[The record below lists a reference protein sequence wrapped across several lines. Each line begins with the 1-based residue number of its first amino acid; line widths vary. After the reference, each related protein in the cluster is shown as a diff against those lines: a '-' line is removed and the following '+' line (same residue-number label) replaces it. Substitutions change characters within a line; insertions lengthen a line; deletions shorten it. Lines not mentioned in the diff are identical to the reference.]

1 MTAFIVPASPVAR
14 QARNAVVLAAALLAL
29 AACSTGTRTTTPD
42 LGHQLA
48 AAEAASAAGQ
58 HVDAA
63 NRFEALAAAYPDR
76 AAELHARAAD
86 AWLAARERPKAD
98 AALARARALPA
109 DAAARGSIAVVEAE
123 IARLDGDPA
132 AALAA
137 LAFDVAPLPRPLQAR
152 VLLARADAE
161 AALGMPLVAVVD
173 LNSRAGLLADDEARR
188 ANAQRLWRVLVSA
201 RGGLDPAALPLNS
214 PADAQRWVELA
225 VHARGA
231 WQDPVGARTRIEAW
245 RDANPD
251 HAATPWVLPG
261 LLEQLASADQYPAKI
276 ALLLPLTGRYLS
288 QAEAVRDGAIAAHY
302 AAGGQSELKVFDT
315 TDYPGGATTAL
326 AAARAWGAGF
336 VLGPLTREGVTELAA
351 AGPADPPLLALNYLD
366 GGAATPERFWQFG
379 LLPEGEAEAIAER
392 AAAQG
397 LVRAAVLFPRGDWGT
412 RMATAFQA
420 RFTALGGAVLAS
432 QQYDAT
438 VAEKDFSTAI
448 MRLLNL
454 DTSALR
460 SNLLNNALGQKLM
473 AEPRRRRDLDFI
485 FVAARER
492 EAPLL
497 RAQLRFHRA
506 ADLPTFA
513 TSHVWRADGTRQAD
527 LDGLEFADMPWTIS
541 TEPSLVAQREQL
553 AALWPDG
560 VARQG
565 RLYALGLDAYRLIPL
580 FANLPAPLAEPV
592 PAATGLLSLG
602 AGQRVRRELDW
613 ARFSEGAPVPVPVP
627 VAALPQPEPPPEAAP
642 PP

>member
-14 QARNAVVLAAALLAL
+14 QARSAAVFAVALLAL
-29 AACSTGTRTTTPD
+29 AACSTGTRVTGPD
-42 LGHQLA
+42 IDHQLA
-48 AAEAASAAGQ
+48 AAEAASLAGH
-58 HVDAA
+58 HVDAG
-63 NRFEALAAAYPDR
+63 NRFEALAAAYPAR

-86 AWLAARERPKAD
+86 SWLAARDRPRAE
-98 AALARARALPA
+98 AALTRARALPA
-109 DAAARGSIAVVEAE
+109 DATARGSIAVVEAE
-123 IARLDGDPA
+123 MARLDGDSA
-132 AALAA
+132 GALAA
-137 LAFDVAPLPRPLQAR
+137 LAFDVGSLPRGLQAR
-152 VLLARADAE
+152 VLLARAEAE

-173 LNSRAGLLADDEARR
+173 LNARAALLDDDESRR
-188 ANAQRLWRVLVSA
+188 ANAQRLWRILVST
-201 RGGLDPAALPLNS
+201 RGGLDPASLPLNS
-214 PADAQRWVELA
+214 PVEAQRWVELA

-231 WQDPVGARTRIEAW
+231 WHDPAGARDRIEAW
-245 RDANPD
+245 RRANPD
-251 HAATPWVLPG
+251 HAAVIYVLPG

-276 ALLLPLTGRYLS
+276 ALLLPLSGRYVG
-288 QAEAVRDGAIAAHY
+288 QAEAVRDGMIAAHY
-302 AAGGQSELKVFDT
+302 AAGGKSELKVFDT
-315 TDYPGGATTAL
+315 TDYPGGATAAL
-326 AAARAWGAGF
+326 TAARGWGAGF
-336 VLGPLTREGVTELAA
+336 VVGPLTREGVTELAA

-392 AAAQG
+392 ATAQG

-412 RMATAFQA
+412 RMATAFQQ
-420 RFTALGGAVLAS
+420 RFEALGGVVLAN
-432 QQYDAT
+432 QQYDPT

-460 SNLLNNALGQKLM
+460 SNLLNHALGQKVI
-473 AEPRRRRDLDFI
+473 AEPRRRRDLDFV

-513 TSHVWRADGTRQAD
+513 TSHVWRADGTREAD

-541 TEPSLVAQREQL
+541 TEPGLVAQR
-553 AALWPDG
+553 AALATLWPEAL
-560 VARQG
+560 ARQG
-565 RLYALGLDAYRLIPL
+565 RLYALGIDAYRLIPL

-592 PAATGLLSLG
+592 PAATGLLTLG

-613 ARFSEGAPVPVPVP
+613 ARFTDGVPVPVPVP
-627 VAALPQPEPPPEAAP
+627 VATQAVPEPEAPTPP
-642 PP
+642 

>member
-1 MTAFIVPASPVAR
+1 M
-14 QARNAVVLAAALLAL
+14 
-29 AACSTGTRTTTPD
+29 ST
-42 LGHQLA
+42 
-48 AAEAASAAGQ
+48 
-58 HVDAA
+58 
-63 NRFEALAAAYPDR
+63 
-76 AAELHARAAD
+76 
-86 AWLAARERPKAD
+86 
-98 AALARARALPA
+98 
-109 DAAARGSIAVVEAE
+109 
-123 IARLDGDPA
+123 
-132 AALAA
+132 
-137 LAFDVAPLPRPLQAR
+137 
-152 VLLARADAE
+152 
-161 AALGMPLVAVVD
+161 
-173 LNSRAGLLADDEARR
+173 
-188 ANAQRLWRVLVSA
+188 

-214 PADAQRWVELA
+214 PAEAQRWVELA

-231 WQDPVGARTRIEAW
+231 WQDPAGARARIEFW
-245 RDANPD
+245 QSANPD
-251 HAATPWVLPG
+251 HPAVLWVLPG
-261 LLEQLASADQYPAKI
+261 LLEQLASADRYPTKI
-276 ALLLPLTGRYLS
+276 ALLLPLSGRFVS
-288 QAEAVRDGAIAAHY
+288 QAEAVRDGVIAAHY

-326 AAARAWGAGF
+326 AAARSWGAGF

-351 AGPADPPLLALNYLD
+351 AGSADPPLLALNYLD
-366 GGAATPERFWQFG
+366 HGGATPERFWQFG

-392 AAAQG
+392 ATALG

-412 RMATAFQA
+412 RMATSFQR
-420 RFTALGGAVLAS
+420 RFEALGGVVLAS
-432 QQYDAT
+432 QQYDPT

-460 SNLLNNALGQKLM
+460 SNLLSNALGQKVI

-497 RAQLRFHRA
+497 RAQLRFHRT

-513 TSHVWRADGTRQAD
+513 TSHVWRADGTREAD

-541 TEPSLVAQREQL
+541 TEPGLVAQRAQL
-553 AALWPDG
+553 TALWPDG
-560 VARQG
+560 LARQG

-613 ARFSEGAPVPVPVP
+613 AKFSDGVPVPVPVP
-627 VAALPQPEPPPEAAP
+627 VGTQPEPPLDTATP
-642 PP
+642 P